1 MEIIS
6 GSVIAEEIKIR
17 LSEANQLAGLCP
29 VLAPIV
35 VGNNPESIQYVSLK
49 EKAVFSIGGKTQRI
63 ILPPDTSRE
72 ALLKIIEDLNEDSS
86 IHGIL
91 LQLPLPEGIAL
102 YEHEFLAAISPE
114 KDVDGF
120 HPFNKGNITSPH
132 PGFISCAVLGCL
144 EVINRFARDLDNKQ
158 AVLVGNSF
166 DLIIPLSEI
175 LIKKGLRVLVVPEY
189 SPMDTREGDI
199 LVIEKGSPGIV
210 KSDGIKDGALVLD
223 AGFHW
228 KDGKTCGNVDRDA
241 VQERKGHLLPVPG
254 GLGPL
259 LIAKLMENLTQA
271 ARRNN

>member
-1 MEIIS
+1 M
-6 GSVIAEEIKIR
+6 
-17 LSEANQLAGLCP
+17 
-29 VLAPIV
+29 
-35 VGNNPESIQYVSLK
+35 
-49 EKAVFSIGGKTQRI
+49 
-63 ILPPDTSRE
+63 
-72 ALLKIIEDLNEDSS
+72 
-86 IHGIL
+86 
-91 LQLPLPEGIAL
+91 
-102 YEHEFLAAISPE
+102 
-114 KDVDGF
+114 
-120 HPFNKGNITSPH
+120 
-132 PGFISCAVLGCL
+132 
-144 EVINRFARDLDNKQ
+144 
-158 AVLVGNSF
+158 VGNSF